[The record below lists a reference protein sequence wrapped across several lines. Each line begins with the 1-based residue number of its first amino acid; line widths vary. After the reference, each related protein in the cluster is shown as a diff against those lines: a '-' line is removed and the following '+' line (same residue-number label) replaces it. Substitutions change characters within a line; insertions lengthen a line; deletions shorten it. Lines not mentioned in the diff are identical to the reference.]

1 MAQELQS
8 AAQGTISSQARK
20 HAARA
25 LDAVTDAVEA
35 HAQRLGIEGDHEI
48 KVWHLLASLHEYCGI
63 YAVDLPQQFADVR
76 RQIDAGEI
84 PSPEWTEWYG
94 HTDSQLAGSVQ
105 EEAKATVGRL
115 NYFIADNAATPQI
128 GVFEDGEDDAIVV
141 ATWEL
146 PKGEEDRDSLELLV
160 IGAVEAANQGPTA
173 SLADRLARGAAH
185 CATRQAGAMT
195 PIQQMVHDGL
205 IAAAA
210 KSDRKLVSACEVAAQ
225 KGNIGGDSCT
235 TLATLNVDG
244 TDFDLRVCGTGSE
257 AYFEWINDGGDPV
270 GDIFDEMEDVDAEKQ
285 RFRSVVDLKPV
296 GRIEQGFV
304 LAARRVAS
312 HSLELISF
320 HPSQAGAVQVLNES
334 SDARSLFVVPATVR
348 FAENG
353 NVRLWRALGEPV
365 AERKLVVE
373 YRPNNVGCKTTCRC
387 GEQFKPH
394 ISEAAECP
402 FDVKTGAPVC
412 DECASAAAQKLGN
425 GDIVVAQR
433 RYAFIA
439 DIGEEGVVV
448 DALSSAAD
456 LKPGTRFL
464 VATRGYVAIDEGDA
478 APTGRTIVG
487 ATFDKCERARLA
499 GTLAQAL
506 VDGKLPIKPRTYGDD
521 QALMVLA
528 AARMGLSPCLVDEAA
543 KQLQGKPLHPMTGAA
558 ISQEACRMNDLL
570 RHDASQ
576 IEQANAHVKELM
588 VEYGFAESSAA

>member
-115 NYFIADNAATPQI
+115 NYFIADNASTPHI
-128 GVFEDGEDDAIVV
+128 GVFEDGEDDAVV
-141 ATWEL
+141 VTAWEL
-146 PKGEEDRDSLELLV
+146 PDSEEDRDSLELLV

-257 AYFEWINDGGDPV
+257 AYFEWINDGGDPI
-270 GDIFDEMEDVDAEKQ
+270 GDVFDELGDVEAEKQ
-285 RFRSVVDLKPV
+285 RFRSIVERKAAEDHESRFLKRLYSMYDDPDSNV
-296 GRIEQGFV
+296 KSGASGFEILDAMAGAIRHQLDQQRKKDEGLTRVEKGFALAGRRFAFEN
-304 LAARRVAS
+304 
-312 HSLELISF
+312 LELLSF
-320 HPSQAGAVQVLNES
+320 YSTQAEAEQTMNAS
-334 SDARSLFVVPATVR
+334 SDARDLCVVPATVR
-348 FAENG
+348 FASNG
-353 NVRLWRALGEPV
+353 NVRLWQVLGEPV
-365 AERKLVVE
+365 AKRKL
-373 YRPNNVGCKTTCRC
+373 
-387 GEQFKPH
+387 
-394 ISEAAECP
+394 A
-402 FDVKTGAPVC
+402 D
-412 DECASAAAQKLGN
+412 
-425 GDIVVAQR
+425 DI
-433 RYAFIA
+433 
-439 DIGEEGVVV
+439 
-448 DALSSAAD
+448 LSSATHD
-456 LKPGTRFL
+456 MERMK
-464 VATRGYVAIDEGDA
+464 A
-478 APTGRTIVG
+478 AGVTQSEF
-487 ATFDKCERARLA
+487 AALLA
-499 GTLAQAL
+499 GEINCA
-506 VDGKLPIKPRTYGDD
+506 GEPRKL
-521 QALMVLA
+521 
-528 AARMGLSPCLVDEAA
+528 
-543 KQLQGKPLHPMTGAA
+543 
-558 ISQEACRMNDLL
+558 
-570 RHDASQ
+570 DA
-576 IEQANAHVKELM
+576 
-588 VEYGFAESSAA
+588 